1 MRDDDLTT
9 SLLEKTSLLTF
20 SNTSTIG
27 FDLMRTMGW
36 REGQGVGP
44 VLRKIK
50 DLPEEQS
57 TADTTIEDNKQI
69 VIHSGSESEGNPSPP
84 PDHPNEVSSGIS

>member
-1 MRDDDLTT
+1 MDDDLTT
-9 SLLEKTSLLTF
+9 SLARKTSLLTF

-27 FDLMRTMGW
+27 FRSYADYW

-50 DLPEEQS
+50 DLPENSQLS
-57 TADTTIEDNKQI
+57 DTTIEDNKQI
-69 VIHSGSESEGNPSPP
+69 VIHSGS
-84 PDHPNEVSSGIS
+84 